1 MIPKTHNRET
11 LAGIREVA
19 LSFKTEK
26 WAFPA

>member
-11 LAGIREVA
+11 LAGIREGD
-19 LSFKTEK
+19 LLFKTEK